1 LSFEKENNFTL
12 LASEN
17 QNVIEPQKKN
27 QNKDHKDHE
36 IIEKDSKDEYI
47 NLLELKALDEN
58 LDLIKKKMAALEMW
72 KTVNESTG
80 KLCLGD
86 LVKDSNFSLDDS
98 KIYIKFIFFILNI
111 NFLKNQQKK
120 ILNFSMR

>member
-1 LSFEKENNFTL
+1 MSFEKENNFTL

-17 QNVIEPQKKN
+17 LNVKEP
-27 QNKDHKDHE
+27 QNKDQIKDHRKDE

-80 KLCLGD
+80 KLCVGD
-86 LVKDSNFSLDDS
+86 LVLDSNFFLDDS
-98 KIYIKFIFFILNI
+98 KIF
-111 NFLKNQQKK
+111 
-120 ILNFSMR
+120 